1 MPPSY
6 ARVSA
11 APSPRRELPK
21 NEIIA
26 VLSSDLL
33 LSNWADTVEVPIVAL
48 PTPVASPVV
57 TLPAK
62 PIVAKAVPM
71 STEDDFYA
79 GSWGRDMEWQGSDH
93 YTLDELTEEQYAD
106 CMRWLYAHGWHV
118 YGENRAWVDAIP
130 DTLPPRVWVP
140 PNRFESAAQL
150 HGFKERVAARTGA
163 PAPEPMVGGGAPA
176 PPAPRRKAAMIP
188 IFCVKCAAA
197 GSPEGLPGCKY
208 THGDTIARVNEPC
221 KFGCDCAEPKRSLC
235 IRMHPGETWTEDMVI
250 RRPVAAE

>member
-33 LSNWADTVEVPIVAL
+33 LSNWADTVEVPMQALPAIVAL
-48 PTPVASPVV
+48 P
-57 TLPAK
+57 AK
-62 PIVAKAVPM
+62 PMVVKTPIAAIPN
-71 STEDDFYA
+71 SSEDDFYA

-118 YGENRAWVDAIP
+118 YGENRAWVDAVP

-150 HGFKERVAARTGA
+150 HGFKERAAARTGA
-163 PAPEPMVGGGAPA
+163 PAPEPMVGTPAPA
-176 PPAPRRKAAMIP
+176 APRRKAAMIP

-250 RRPVAAE
+250 RRPVASE